1 MRQCAEVAA
10 RPRSDVPDDPGR
22 RCRVVVDWV
31 LRAIP
36 FPRAMEVVMN
46 GSRIVPGA
54 ILVALGTL
62 FLLDALDVLA
72 AGATLARW
80 WPLAIVLLGLA
91 RLLDRPRDLVG
102 GGITALAGLVL
113 LAWTLGIVEASV
125 FALLWPLVLVVVGL
139 RLLLSRNSVPR
150 GRSEDDTVS
159 AAVLFS
165 GRELTSFSHRF
176 AGGSLF
182 AAFGGIDL
190 DLTNARP
197 QPGGAT
203 IMVTALFGGTTITVP
218 RGWRVAMSGPAIFG
232 GYENGAA
239 KEPVADDAPA
249 IDVRVLTL
257 FGGAEVKL
265 GATMPV
271 APVEP

>member
-1 MRQCAEVAA
+1 MRWVGPA
-10 RPRSDVPDDPGR
+10 RSARMRRAPRLPPG
-22 RCRVVVDWV
+22 
-31 LRAIP
+31 P
-36 FPRAMEVVMN
+36 
-46 GSRIVPGA
+46 VPGCR
-54 ILVALGTL
+54 
-62 FLLDALDVLA
+62 
-72 AGATLARW
+72 ATLGA
-80 WPLAIVLLGLA
+80 AA
-91 RLLDRPRDLVG
+91 
-102 GGITALAGLVL
+102 ITALAGLVL

-139 RLLLSRNSVPR
+139 RLLLTRNSVPR

-203 IMVTALFGGTTITVP
+203 IMVTALFGG
-218 RGWRVAMSGPAIFG
+218 
-232 GYENGAA
+232 
-239 KEPVADDAPA
+239 
-249 IDVRVLTL
+249 
-257 FGGAEVKL
+257 AEVKL

-271 APVEP
+271 ARVEP